1 MHVSCPKPLSGLLCS
16 NKYSEKYVKE
26 KEDRG
31 GWRNSHQA
39 GWRRRNPSGREKRF
53 RGKGSGGG
61 GDRPGSLRPQCPPL
75 FWLPPGGGMAVL
87 FWRDITARS
96 VRKLRAGVLG
106 CLWEDNPQ
114 AVRGG
119 CLSAD
124 GVVSPAG
131 RGDLSESPPQPPT
144 PAAQPRD
151 PALRG
156 RALLPLGSRDAD
168 SKLWEPALQGPP

>member
-61 GDRPGSLRPQCPPL
+61 GPAWVPEAPVPSPLLASTRWRNGSTFLERHYSSVSEE
-75 FWLPPGGGMAVL
+75 AES
-87 FWRDITARS
+87 RS
-96 VRKLRAGVLG
+96 
-106 CLWEDNPQ
+106 
-114 AVRGG
+114 
-119 CLSAD
+119 
-124 GVVSPAG
+124 
-131 RGDLSESPPQPPT
+131 
-144 PAAQPRD
+144 PR
-151 PALRG
+151 
-156 RALLPLGSRDAD
+156 LPLGRQSPS
-168 SKLWEPALQGPP
+168 SKRWLPLCRWGGVACGQRGPLREPPPAPHPRRSTPGSCAQRKGSAPSG